1 MTLFQTLQ
9 TIGLPCSY
17 SHHID
22 NDSPIEPPYLVYIGD
37 GQDTFDA
44 DNTHYYRKNRYQ
56 VEFYFTQKNEEIEA
70 VIEEALLDEG
80 FLYEKSEDVY
90 IEDENVFV
98 IYYNF

>member
-1 MTLFQTLQ
+1 MTVYQTLA
-9 TIGLPCSY
+9 TIGLPVAY
-17 SHHID
+17 AFQVD
-22 NDSPIEPPYLVYIGD
+22 TDSPLQPPYLVYIGD

-44 DNTHYYRKNRYQ
+44 DNTHYFRKNRYQ
-56 VEFYFTQKNEEIEA
+56 VEYYFTQKNEEIEA

>member
-1 MTLFQTLQ
+1 M
-9 TIGLPCSY
+9 
-17 SHHID
+17 
-22 NDSPIEPPYLVYIGD
+22 YIGD

-44 DNTHYYRKNRYQ
+44 DNTHYFRKNRYQ
-56 VEFYFTQKNEEIEA
+56 VEYYFTQKNEEIEA

>member
-1 MTLFQTLQ
+1 MTVYQTLA
-9 TIGLPCSY
+9 TIGLPVAY
-17 SHHID
+17 AFQVD
-22 NDSPIEPPYLVYIGD
+22 TDSPLQPPYLVYIGD

-44 DNTHYYRKNRYQ
+44 DNTHYFRKNRYQ
-56 VEFYFTQKNEEIEA
+56 VEYYFTQKNEEIEA

-80 FLYEKSEDVY
+80 FLYEKSADVY

>member
-17 SHHID
+17 AFHID
-22 NDSPIEPPYLVYIGD
+22 KDTPLEPPYLVYIGD

-56 VEFYFTQKNEEIEA
+56 VEYYFTQKNEEIEA